1 MMKRS
6 KIILRGKNTIFI
18 FITLILLGG
27 CGLKQES
34 LKINHYA
41 IDFKTKN
48 IAKKPKFDSIFIEEP
63 NVNKAYN
70 LTAIFYTTKPYMFEE
85 YAKNRWINL
94 PSSMIHNSLL
104 ESFQSSN
111 IFSIVSFEDTKIKYD
126 YVLKTNVIKLYH
138 EINADKSY
146 VILKIN
152 FNLLKDEKLVKTFS
166 YDKKV
171 LVKEN
176 RPYEFV
182 NSLNKTFEEI
192 MEELFKE
199 INNSSL

>member
-1 MMKRS
+1 MKN
-6 KIILRGKNTIFI
+6 LFYL
-18 FITLILLGG
+18 LIVVLISG
-27 CGLKQES
+27 CTLKQEVVD
-34 LKINHYA
+34 INSYS
-41 IDFKTKN
+41 IDFNSKNKSYKKTEK
-48 IAKKPKFDSIFIEEP
+48 SILIEEP
-63 NVNKAYN
+63 LVNKSFN
-70 LTAIFYTTKPYMFEE
+70 SRSIFYSTKLYLFEE
-85 YAKNRWINL
+85 YAKSRWINL

-111 IFSIVSFEDTKIKYD
+111 IFSLVSVEDAKINYD
-126 YVLKTNVIKLYH
+126 YVLKTNVIKIYH

-152 FNLLKDEKLVKTFS
+152 FDLLKDEKLVKTFS

-176 RPYEFV
+176 KPYEFV

-192 MEELFKE
+192 MEELLKE
-199 INNSSL
+199 INKL

>member
-1 MMKRS
+1 MKN
-6 KIILRGKNTIFI
+6 LFYL
-18 FITLILLGG
+18 LIAVLISG
-27 CGLKQES
+27 CSLKQEVNH
-34 LKINHYA
+34 INSYS
-41 IDFKTKN
+41 IDFNSKN
-48 IAKKPKFDSIFIEEP
+48 SSYKNMGKSILIEEP
-63 NVNKAYN
+63 LVNKSFN
-70 LTAIFYTTKPYMFEE
+70 SRAIFYSQKPYLFEE

-94 PSSMIHNSLL
+94 PSIMIHNSLL

-111 IFSIVSFEDTKIKYD
+111 IFSLVSFEDAKIKYD
-126 YVLKTNVIKLYH
+126 YVLKTNVIKIYH

-152 FNLLKDEKLVKTFS
+152 FDLLKDKELVKTFS

-176 RPYEFV
+176 KPYEFV

-192 MEELFKE
+192 MKELLKE
-199 INNSSL
+199 INKL

>member
-1 MMKRS
+1 MKN
-6 KIILRGKNTIFI
+6 LFYL
-18 FITLILLGG
+18 LIALLISG
-27 CGLKQES
+27 CTLKQEVGQTNS
-34 LKINHYA
+34 YS
-41 IDFKTKN
+41 IDFNSKN
-48 IAKKPKFDSIFIEEP
+48 SSYNNIGKSILIEEP
-63 NVNKAYN
+63 LVNKSFN
-70 LTAIFYTTKPYMFEE
+70 SRAIFYSQKPYLFEE

-111 IFSIVSFEDTKIKYD
+111 VFSLVSVEDAKIKYD
-126 YVLKTNVIKLYH
+126 YVLKTNVIKIYH

-152 FNLLKDEKLVKTFS
+152 FDLLKDKELVQTFS

-176 RPYEFV
+176 RPYDFV

-192 MEELFKE
+192 MKELLKE
-199 INNSSL
+199 INKL

>member
-1 MMKRS
+1 MKN
-6 KIILRGKNTIFI
+6 LFYL
-18 FITLILLGG
+18 LIVVLISG
-27 CGLKQES
+27 CSLKQEVTDVNS
-34 LKINHYA
+34 YS
-41 IDFKTKN
+41 IDFNSKN
-48 IAKKPKFDSIFIEEP
+48 KSYKNTEKSILIEEP
-63 NVNKAYN
+63 LVNKSFN
-70 LTAIFYTTKPYMFEE
+70 SRSIFYSPKPYLFEE

-111 IFSIVSFEDTKIKYD
+111 IFLLVSFSDTKVKYD

-152 FNLLKDEKLVKTFS
+152 FDLLKDKELVKTFS

-176 RPYEFV
+176 KPYEFV

-192 MEELFKE
+192 MEELLKQ
-199 INNSSL
+199 INKL

>member
-1 MMKRS
+1 MKN
-6 KIILRGKNTIFI
+6 LFYLLLVM
-18 FITLILLGG
+18 LISG
-27 CGLKQES
+27 CTLKQEVVE
-34 LKINHYA
+34 INSYS
-41 IDFKTKN
+41 IDFNSKNSSYKN
-48 IAKKPKFDSIFIEEP
+48 IGKSILIEEP
-63 NVNKAYN
+63 FVNKSFN
-70 LTAIFYTTKPYMFEE
+70 SRAIFYSQKPYLFEE

-111 IFSIVSFEDTKIKYD
+111 VFSLVSVEDAKIKYD
-126 YVLKTNVIKLYH
+126 YVLKTNVIKIYH

-152 FNLLKDEKLVKTFS
+152 FDLLKDKELVQTFS

-171 LVKEN
+171 LVAQNK
-176 RPYEFV
+176 PYEFV

-192 MEELFKE
+192 MKELLKE
-199 INNSSL
+199 INKL

>member
-1 MMKRS
+1 MKN
-6 KIILRGKNTIFI
+6 LFYL
-18 FITLILLGG
+18 LIVVLISG
-27 CGLKQES
+27 CSLKQEITD
-34 LKINHYA
+34 INSYS
-41 IDFKTKN
+41 IDFNSKN
-48 IAKKPKFDSIFIEEP
+48 SSYQNSQKSILIEEP
-63 NVNKAYN
+63 LVNKSFN
-70 LTAIFYTTKPYMFEE
+70 SRSIFYSSKPYLFEE

-94 PSSMIHNSLL
+94 PSNMIHNSLL

-111 IFSIVSFEDTKIKYD
+111 IFSLVSFEDTKVKYD

-152 FNLLKDEKLVKTFS
+152 FDLVKDKELVKTFS

-176 RPYEFV
+176 KPYEFV

-192 MEELFKE
+192 MEELLKE
-199 INNSSL
+199 INKL

>member
-1 MMKRS
+1 MKN
-6 KIILRGKNTIFI
+6 LFYL
-18 FITLILLGG
+18 LIVVLISG
-27 CGLKQES
+27 CSLKQEITD
-34 LKINHYA
+34 INSYS
-41 IDFKTKN
+41 IDFNSKN
-48 IAKKPKFDSIFIEEP
+48 KSYKNTEKSILIEEP
-63 NVNKAYN
+63 LVNKSFN
-70 LTAIFYTTKPYMFEE
+70 SRSIFYSSKPYLFEE

-111 IFSIVSFEDTKIKYD
+111 IFSLVSFEDTKVKYD

-138 EINADKSY
+138 EINENKSY

-152 FNLLKDEKLVKTFS
+152 FDLVKDKELVKTFS
-166 YDKKV
+166 YDKKF

-176 RPYEFV
+176 KPYEFV

-192 MEELFKE
+192 MEELLKE
-199 INNSSL
+199 INKL